1 MRERGIPL
9 PRQEDV
15 VGRHERVGCVDFEQ
29 LFRKTMKYTL
39 HITHDFFKGDI
50 KLDLFMYELRRFFF
64 HLGHTI
70 DRPHPYSEGSF
81 QELRVEYILNNITED
96 TFINTIIKQ
105 YKLNKYNIMMV
116 NLVET
121 FRYIIQDCFDKID
134 ANLSNK
140 NQSGLCDDLV
150 SFFDFVTYYNK
161 QVIEFRSLFG
171 YKTHKLF
178 TFIENSYGGRGGIN
192 TIDRYE
198 MDL

>member
-1 MRERGIPL
+1 
-9 PRQEDV
+9 V

-39 HITHDFFKGDI
+39 HITHDFFKGDV

-64 HLGHTI
+64 HLGQVMV
-70 DRPHPYSEGSF
+70 RPHPYSENSF
-81 QELRVEYILNNITED
+81 QDLRVEYILNNITED
-96 TFINTIIKQ
+96 TFINTVIKQ